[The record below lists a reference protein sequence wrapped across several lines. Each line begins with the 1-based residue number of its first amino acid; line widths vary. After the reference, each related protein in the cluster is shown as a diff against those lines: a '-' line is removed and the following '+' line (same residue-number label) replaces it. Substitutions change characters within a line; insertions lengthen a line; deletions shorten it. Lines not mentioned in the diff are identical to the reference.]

1 MENKNTEMGS
11 QEADEEII
19 NSSISLKAIHGV
31 NQNKY
36 K

>member
-1 MENKNTEMGS
+1 MENKNIELGSEETEG
-11 QEADEEII
+11 EII
-19 NSSISLKAIHGV
+19 NSSITLKAIHGV